1 MCRTLATGNNIA
13 RDSTSFS
20 QPTPSPGVFRGRD
33 GEPHRNNDERR
44 PWQNQQSNPDQ
55 QDGYSDHGD
64 DYTFNNFDVLKIPNA
79 EEAFHPT
86 WKSGRPFH
94 CESAVSSHRPSQLNW
109 IGLGKQRENGL

>member
-1 MCRTLATGNNIA
+1 VTRNNVTRYSTG
-13 RDSTSFS
+13 SFE
-20 QPTPSPGVFRGRD
+20 PAPRPRVFRGKNGKPD
-33 GEPHRNNDERR
+33 WNNDKSRTR
-44 PWQNQQSNPDQ
+44 QNQQSNPDQ

-64 DYTFNNFDVLKIPNA
+64 DYTFNNLDVLKIPNA

-109 IGLGKQRENGL
+109 IGC